1 MQFLFS
7 ILQQYIKK
15 SFLVRFL
22 TPIVFIER
30 ILLSLFPLQKVFLFF
45 KVDRKLVFSYIRD
58 RQSHYNFFFQRK
70 VKKKKNCHK
79 SVFRACRTTWS
90 SSSEI
95 SSWNLQQGVNREENG
110 DPFFRSTYRV
120 LSFHSGVC
128 FTYLL
133 ASNVNK
139 VPSVLLIQ
147 NRC

>member
-1 MQFLFS
+1 ML
-7 ILQQYIKK
+7 KPN
-15 SFLVRFL
+15 SFLTL
-22 TPIVFIER
+22 IVFIER
-30 ILLSLFPLQKVFLFF
+30 IRLSLFPLQKVFLFF
-45 KVDRKLVFSYIRD
+45 KVDRKLVFSLYIRD
-58 RQSHYNFFFQRK
+58 RQSHYNFFFQRQG
-70 VKKKKNCHK
+70 KKNCHK

-133 ASNVNK
+133 SSNVNK
-139 VPSVLLIQ
+139 IPSVLLIQ
-147 NRC
+147 NSPISPISI